1 MGPGGWGR
9 VGEVRASRAPSVR
22 ARAFKPPDGQRTNP
36 ALARKSTLG
45 RHLLVAGSL
54 RPNDDEFASLFAD
67 FVLETSGGADE
78 PVDRR
83 VFELVGGR
91 LVEFAGVAAH

>member
-1 MGPGGWGR
+1 MKISAFPTGAQNCFTFFLSAVKSNPSWKQLGPHGR
-9 VGEVRASRAPSVR
+9 IVIGLPE
-22 ARAFKPPDGQRTNP
+22 
-36 ALARKSTLG
+36 